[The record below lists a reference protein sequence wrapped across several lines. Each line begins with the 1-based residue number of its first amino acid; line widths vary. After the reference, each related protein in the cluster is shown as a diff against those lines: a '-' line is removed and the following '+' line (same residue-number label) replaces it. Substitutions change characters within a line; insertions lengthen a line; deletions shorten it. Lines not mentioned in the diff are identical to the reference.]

1 MLTRKETLETLK
13 NAASIR
19 KHEVLKKLTEGES
32 DKVPSLLYHRKC
44 YQYFTL
50 KRSLEKI
57 ENDNKRKSEIPNT
70 KLQEIDN
77 FDSQED
83 YIRPKRGEFGNT
95 VTSTVLLPKKCLFCK
110 KDKYVKRIKEKFV
123 ACLEFRAVQAIKT
136 AATKINDFQ
145 MLELITDDLIAKEA
159 HYHSSCY
166 KLYTKVNQDNVN
178 SVTTDQNEKVVYK
191 SVELIAFKEVVKE
204 CYQLLEN
211 PTVLPYNKLF
221 KTMEKVFE
229 ANNIDV
235 LDSSRFY
242 LRRIL
247 EKHVDFIKYINVNGL
262 LYVYPKNYSVE
273 EVIPEYINLS
283 EKNRVFGE
291 GA

>member
-19 KHEVLKKLTEGES
+19 KHEGLKKLIEGES
-32 DKVPSLLYHRKC
+32 DEVPSLLYHRKC

-57 ENDNKRKSEIPNT
+57 ENENKGKSEILNI

-83 YIRPKRGEFGNT
+83 DIRPKRGEFGST
-95 VTSTVLLPKKCLFCK
+95 VNSTVLLPKKCLFCK
-110 KDKYVKRIKEKFV
+110 KDKYVKQIKEKLV
-123 ACLEFRAVQAIKT
+123 ECLKFRAVQSKKT
-136 AATKINDFQ
+136 AAMKINDFQ
-145 MLELITDDLIAKEA
+145 MVGLITDDLIAKEA

-166 KLYTKVNQDNVN
+166 KLYTKANKDNVN
-178 SVTTDQNEKVVYK
+178 SVAADENEKAMYK
-191 SVELIAFKEVVKE
+191 SVELIALKEIVKE

-211 PTVLPYNKLF
+211 PTVHQCNTLF

-242 LRRIL
+242 LRRKL
-247 EKHVDFIKYINVNGL
+247 EKYIDYIKYIKSL
-262 LYVYPKNYSVE
+262 
-273 EVIPEYINLS
+273 
-283 EKNRVFGE
+283 EKSRVFGE
-291 GA
+291 EA

>member
-1 MLTRKETLETLK
+1 MIYAQNGENLEILL
-13 NAASIR
+13 I
-19 KHEVLKKLTEGES
+19 VL
-32 DKVPSLLYHRKC
+32 C
-44 YQYFTL
+44 FYQRNVY
-50 KRSLEKI
+50 
-57 ENDNKRKSEIPNT
+57 
-70 KLQEIDN
+70 
-77 FDSQED
+77 
-83 YIRPKRGEFGNT
+83 
-95 VTSTVLLPKKCLFCK
+95 
-110 KDKYVKRIKEKFV
+110 KDKYFKRIKEKLV
-123 ACLEFRAVQAIKT
+123 ECLEFRAVQSIRT

-145 MLELITDDLIAKEA
+145 MLGLITDDLIAKEA

-242 LRRIL
+242 LRRKL
-247 EKHVDFIKYINVNGL
+247 EKYIDYIKYIKSL
-262 LYVYPKNYSVE
+262 
-273 EVIPEYINLS
+273 
-283 EKNRVFGE
+283 EKSRVFGE
-291 GA
+291 EA